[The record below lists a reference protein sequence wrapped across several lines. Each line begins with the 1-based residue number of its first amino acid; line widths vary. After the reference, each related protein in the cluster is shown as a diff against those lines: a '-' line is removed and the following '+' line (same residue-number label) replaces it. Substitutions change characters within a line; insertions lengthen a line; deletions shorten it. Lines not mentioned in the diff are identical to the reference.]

1 MGQWYLSDGFPNS
14 ANHSTA
20 WLATTPNA
28 SSTRKHCIYEMVR
41 AIRTMSY
48 ETDIETASSPSSISN
63 PNHPNFQATPH
74 TSVTNTEEKNDTSTL
89 NLINE
94 TLTPLSTSNTTPAP
108 TMNPPTSLC
117 RPPPT
122 PLFHTA
128 STVWRG
134 RVEAIVKNV
143 EQTTD
148 SAGHTSFLYKLIIP
162 GGFTR
167 TVQEACLE
175 TSAPPAPPP
184 HATIPTP
191 YPPVHVP
198 DVAPSMTPTYLLP
211 LPAQMQPPV
220 TPTPLTLPPSP
231 LFTHHPTLPQT
242 TPPALR
248 PPVPSPKP
256 FEQTIL

>member
-1 MGQWYLSDGFPNS
+1 MDIK
-14 ANHSTA
+14 A
-20 WLATTPNA
+20 A
-28 SSTRKHCIYEMVR
+28 SST
-41 AIRTMSY
+41 SY
-48 ETDIETASSPSSISN
+48 TSTPTQTNFQSTSISN
-63 PNHPNFQATPH
+63 L
-74 TSVTNTEEKNDTSTL
+74 TNETSTL
-89 NLINE
+89 
-94 TLTPLSTSNTTPAP
+94 PSTSNTTTAP
-108 TMNPPTSLC
+108 PPKPPTDL
-117 RPPPT
+117 RLPPLT
-122 PLFHTA
+122 PLFCPA
-128 STVWRG
+128 STVWWG
-134 RVEAIVKNV
+134 PVTAIVKNAQ
-143 EQTTD
+143 QTTD
-148 SAGHTSFLYKLIIP
+148 SAGHTSFLYKLLIP